1 MVVFKMTEKLRN
13 KDHTEEESKNCSYC
27 KETQEAISLGE
38 YRE

>member
-1 MVVFKMTEKLRN
+1 MTEKLCD

-27 KETQEAISLGE
+27 KEIQEAIGLGE